1 MLKCE
6 HMCLLSDTDEVC
18 VIQKLDLAD
27 CLRDSGYTYQ
37 LAKYNLE
44 TGRRTD
50 CVNLNRNPNG
60 MASVTVAKKSCV
72 ALSSYRYSDI
82 FA

>member
-1 MLKCE
+1 MLRCE
-6 HMCLLSDTDEVC
+6 HMCLLSDTNEVC
-18 VIQKLDLAD
+18 VIQKVERYD
-27 CLRDSGYTYQ
+27 CLRESAYTYQ

-60 MASVTVAKKSCV
+60 MASVTVAKKRCV
-72 ALSSYRYSDI
+72 ALSSYRYSNV
-82 FA
+82 FK